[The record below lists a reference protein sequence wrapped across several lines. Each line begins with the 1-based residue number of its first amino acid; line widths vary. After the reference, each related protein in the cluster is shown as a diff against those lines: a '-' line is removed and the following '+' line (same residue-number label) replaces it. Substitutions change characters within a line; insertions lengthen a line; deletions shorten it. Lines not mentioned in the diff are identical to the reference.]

1 MPSSADASQALVIPV
16 LGMTCTKCASRVEAA
31 LAKEPGVVRAEVSF
45 ATRAAK
51 VSLADVQ
58 RDLPKAL
65 VAIAGAGYEPAASA
79 EQIIARLGAAELAKA
94 EHEAQRRD
102 ARLAVLA
109 LAIACL
115 QMVFGMPFMG
125 HGQLAS
131 SAMAG
136 PAMHPLLRWTLL
148 GATLAVIVI
157 ARSFFVRAWSAL
169 RHRTA
174 DMNTLVALGSGT
186 AFLYS
191 AAATI
196 WPSAFATEGR
206 LPDVHFEAASF
217 ILAFVLIG
225 RALEARARSRTT
237 SAQSGLLAL
246 VPAFALVVK
255 GEGESAREERV
266 PVQDIGIGDVFVLK
280 PGSRAPA
287 DGVVIDGS
295 SHVDEAMLTGESRR
309 IRKREGSDI
318 HAGTIAL
325 DGRVRARATRTG
337 GDTRVARIAEL
348 VADAQGSRA
357 PVQHLADR
365 IAGYFAPGIV
375 LIATAAAIV
384 WAVWGPEPRLVHAIT
399 TFVTV
404 VVVSCPCA
412 LGLATPTAI
421 ATAIGRAAQL
431 GILVRSGDALERAS
445 RVDMVAID
453 KTGTLTEGEPE
464 VAGFVAIGDDSAAA
478 EDAVFRLAAAVES
491 GSEHPVGEAIVREAE
506 EREIDVPEIER
517 FVATA
522 GGGARAD
529 VEGKDVR
536 VGAIAWLE
544 REGVTIP
551 ESAREAAFGVAVDG
565 SLRGYGM
572 VADRL
577 RDEAPLAIS
586 RLKQMDVRV
595 VILTG
600 DREEIARAVAGA
612 LGVEDV
618 RSELTP
624 EGKLEALDTFAKEG
638 RHVAMCGDGI
648 NDAPALARA
657 YVGIALGTGTDA
669 AMEAADVTLLTGGL
683 TRLPD
688 AARLARRTMQVI
700 RQNLVW
706 AFVYNLALVP
716 IAAGALVPWFGLR
729 MPPALASAAMAMS
742 SISVVLSSL
751 RLRRFE

>member
-1 MPSSADASQALVIPV
+1 MPSSADASRALVIPV
-16 LGMTCTKCASRVEAA
+16 LGMTCTKCSSRVESA
-31 LAKEPGVVRAEVSF
+31 LAKEPGVLRAEVSF
-45 ATRAAK
+45 ATRTAK
-51 VSLADVQ
+51 VTLADVE

-79 EQIIARLGAAELAKA
+79 QQILARLGAAELAKA
-94 EHEAQRRD
+94 EHEQQRRD

-109 LAIACL
+109 LGIACL

-131 SAMAG
+131 SAMVG

-148 GATLAVIVI
+148 VTTLGVIVI
-157 ARSFFVRAWSAL
+157 ARSFFVRGWSAL
-169 RHRTA
+169 RNKTA

-196 WPSAFATEGR
+196 RPSAFATEGR

-255 GEGESAREERV
+255 GVGESAREERV
-266 PVQDIGIGDVFVLK
+266 PVHEIGIGDVFVLK

-318 HAGTIAL
+318 HAGSIVL

-357 PVQHLADR
+357 PVQRLADR

-375 LIATAAAIV
+375 LVATAAAIV

-464 VAGFVAIGDDSAAA
+464 VADFVAIGEEGGSA
-478 EDAVFRLAAAVES
+478 EDAVLRLAAAVES

-506 EREIDVPEIER
+506 EREIAVPAITR

-544 REGVTIP
+544 REGVTIS
-551 ESAREAAFGVAVDG
+551 ESAREAAFGVAIDG
-565 SLRGYGM
+565 SLRGYGS

-577 RDEAPLAIS
+577 RDEAPLAIA
-586 RLKQMDVRV
+586 RLKEMDVGV

-612 LGVEDV
+612 LGVADV

-624 EGKLEALDTFAKEG
+624 EGKLDALDAFAKEG

-700 RQNLVW
+700 RQNLAW

-716 IAAGALVPWFGLR
+716 IAAGALVPWLGLR
-729 MPPALASAAMAMS
+729 MPPALASAAMAIS